1 MKGPASNLPP
11 SPSLGRKILKL
22 DPIDHP
28 AKMAKYEA
36 RIKNTVKVYTNNSFK
51 VTKEPLFVSPL
62 RGRKLDSLGRTKETL
77 QKMMLIPALS
87 RNYKY
92 FESKRFSV

>member
-1 MKGPASNLPP
+1 MKGPASNFPL
-11 SPSLGRKILKL
+11 SPSLGKKILKL
-22 DPIDHP
+22 DPIGHP

-36 RIKNTVKVYTNNSFK
+36 RIKNTVKVYTNNSLK
-51 VTKEPLFVSPL
+51 ITKEPLFISPL
-62 RGRKLDSLGRTKETL
+62 RGRKLDSLGKTKENL
-77 QKMMLIPALS
+77 QKMMLVPALS